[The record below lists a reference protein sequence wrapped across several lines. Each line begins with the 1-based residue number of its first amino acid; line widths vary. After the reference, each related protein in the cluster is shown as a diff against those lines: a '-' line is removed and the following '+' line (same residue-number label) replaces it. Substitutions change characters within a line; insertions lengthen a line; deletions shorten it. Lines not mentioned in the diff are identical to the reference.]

1 MILSQLNR
9 AKANRCTLSHIKS
22 GGFPLSLTI
31 KPGRFARRYARNR
44 QFQPNRM
51 SDFSQR
57 LRQLQ
62 AGLNT
67 GRQRTAQA
75 IRDGIY
81 RLTSAIVGQER
92 LDDFLDRYR
101 QSRYYLLWHRLWKT
115 SVYTLL
121 ALGIY
126 VFVLETNFLWLTGAM
141 PTVEELRNPKLNQSS
156 EMYSQDGKLIGKF
169 YTENRTPI
177 KFENIPKHVIDA
189 LVATEDARFYKHGG
203 IDVQALGGV
212 LVSAIRRNDRGGGS
226 TITQQLAKN
235 LFKTRRDSRGLLT
248 GLPVLHTIIAKSKE
262 WLMALTLERNFSKN
276 EIITYYFNTVDF
288 GANSFGLKTAARTYF
303 RKLPDNLTIQ
313 EGAVL
318 VGLQK
323 ATTSYN
329 PLRNPKNSLKRR
341 NVVLDQM
348 AKYGY
353 LTKPKAD
360 SISKLP
366 LRTHFTPENPY
377 SGPAS
382 YLKMAVQQ
390 EVEKWG
396 QANGIDLYTAGL
408 KIILTVDSRMQR
420 YAEEAMQE
428 QMKKLQRTFGNH
440 WRDRNPWTDENGDE
454 IPNFIDSVALRTDRY
469 KSLVRRFPN
478 QPDSVN
484 YYFKVK
490 KYKME
495 VFSWN
500 DDGADSVLMTPYD
513 SIAYYKRFL
522 QAGLLAMDPH
532 NGYIKAW
539 VGGLN
544 YDYFK
549 YDHVKQGKRQPGSTF
564 KPFVYVTA
572 IDDTTTNM
580 SPCDRIQDRPFSKD
594 YRENGEDKVWSPR
607 NSTGSFTWQRMTLR
621 RAMARSVNSITAQLT
636 DQVGPELVAKYAHKL
651 GIRSRL
657 EAVPSIG
664 LGSSDVSLYEL
675 VDAYCSFAN
684 DGVQTDPLL
693 VQRIEDRNGEV
704 IETFTPKTVR
714 AISSESAF
722 LMRYML
728 LGGLQE
734 PGGTSQNL
742 WSFDLF
748 KSKLEIGGKT
758 GTTSNNSDGW
768 FVGVSDGLVVGAW
781 VGGDDRSIHFRST
794 DLGEGAK
801 TALPIVGRFLEKV
814 YADRAFKD
822 LQRPFPKPGIEV
834 TKEYMNCTYGDGQG
848 RAYEPDSLGVNG
860 SSGDSL
866 LSPTPTPV
874 IEPIPTD
881 TTRGNGK

>member
-1 MILSQLNR
+1 
-9 AKANRCTLSHIKS
+9 
-22 GGFPLSLTI
+22 
-31 KPGRFARRYARNR
+31 
-44 QFQPNRM
+44 M
-51 SDFSQR
+51 SEFSQR
-57 LRQLQ
+57 LRRIQ
-62 AGLNT
+62 AGLGA
-67 GRQRTAQA
+67 GRQRMAQA

-81 RLTSAIVGQER
+81 RLTSAIVGQHR
-92 LDDFLDRYR
+92 LDNFLTQYR
-101 QSRYYLLWHRLWKT
+101 QSRYYLFLHRLWKT
-115 SVYTLL
+115 GVYSFL
-121 ALGIY
+121 ALGLY
-126 VFVLETNFLWLTGAM
+126 VFVLETNFLWLTGSM
-141 PTVEELRNPKLNQSS
+141 PSVVELRNPKLNQSS

-177 KFENIPKHVIDA
+177 KFENIPKHLVNA
-189 LVATEDARFYKHGG
+189 LIATEDVRFYKHGG

-212 LVSAIRRNDRGGGS
+212 LVSTIRRDHRGGGS
-226 TITQQLAKN
+226 TISQQVAKN
-235 LFKTRRDSRGLLT
+235 LFKTRRDANGLLSGIPLIRT
-248 GLPVLHTIIAKSKE
+248 LVAKSKE
-262 WLMALTLERNFSKN
+262 WLMALTLERNFTKN

-303 RKLPDNLTIQ
+303 RKLPDSLNIQ

-323 ATTSYN
+323 ATTFYN
-329 PLRNPKNSLKRR
+329 PLRNPKSAKKRR

-353 LTKPKAD
+353 LTAHQAD
-360 SISKLP
+360 SISQLP
-366 LRTHFTPENPY
+366 LRTWFTPENPY

-420 YAEEAMQE
+420 YAEEAVQE

-440 WRDRNPWTDENGDE
+440 WRDRNPWTDEDGNE
-454 IPNFIDSVALRTDRY
+454 IPNFIDSVALRTERY
-469 KSLVRRFPN
+469 KSLLRRFPN

-495 VFSWN
+495 VFSWD
-500 DDGADSVLMTPYD
+500 DDGADSVMMTPYD

-522 QAGLLAMDPH
+522 QAGMMAMDPH
-532 NGYIKAW
+532 TGYIKAW

-564 KPFVYVTA
+564 KPFVYATA
-572 IDDTTTNM
+572 IDDTAINM
-580 SPCDRIQDRPFSKD
+580 SPCDRIQDRPFSKE

-607 NSTGSFTWQRMTLR
+607 NATGSFTYQHMTLR

-636 DQVGPELVAKYAHKL
+636 DQVGPERVAQYAHKL
-651 GIRSRL
+651 GIRSKL
-657 EAVPSIG
+657 AAVPSIG

-693 VQRIEDRNGEV
+693 VQRIEDRDGNV

-801 TALPIVGRFLEKV
+801 TALPLVGRFLEKV
-814 YADRAFKD
+814 YADRAFRD
-822 LQRPFPKPGIEV
+822 LQRPFPKPGLEV
-834 TKEYMNCTYGDGQG
+834 TKDYMNCGYSGDGG
-848 RAYEPDSLGVNG
+848 GSSEPDSL
-860 SSGDSL
+860 STDAPPGDSIFL
-866 LSPTPTPV
+866 PTPQPPT
-874 IEPIPTD
+874 EPIQVD
-881 TTRGNGK
+881 TSRGNGNG